1 MKKRYIS
8 PFVEIVD
15 VAVTPLMTTTSPI
28 TAPEDEA
35 DGGRGNDIYQSGEF
49 RGDWSNIWEGM

>member
-28 TAPEDEA
+28 TAPED
-35 DGGRGNDIYQSGEF
+35 GRGNDEFQTGEF

>member
-28 TAPEDEA
+28 TAPEDGD
-35 DGGRGNDIYQSGEF
+35 DGGRGNDIYQSGEH

>member
-28 TAPEDEA
+28 TSPEDEEG
-35 DGGRGNDIYQSGEF
+35 GGRGNDTDQSSEF
-49 RGDWSNIWEGM
+49 RGDWSNIWEKM

>member
-28 TAPEDEA
+28 TAPEDE
-35 DGGRGNDIYQSGEF
+35 DGGGRGNDEFQTGEF